1 MLSLSQASFAFS
13 APALAPQMQPA
24 AIAMKAP
31 GEIGVTPPCVPA
43 LFFSPSFWPNC
54 HSAASCACARV
65 ARLTGNRAAA
75 RAPPTAC

>member
-13 APALAPQMQPA
+13 APALAPQMQPT

-43 LFFSPSFWPNC
+43 LFFLPLFGRIATPQ
-54 HSAASCACARV
+54 
-65 ARLTGNRAAA
+65 RAAPVPVSPA
-75 RAPPTAC
+75 